1 MKTLFEKLL
10 PKHKYQLEKEADTY
24 PNIVKDLKIQLKEN
38 YFIVELTIADAFRL
52 LDATTK
58 ETLTYL
64 NLSNLFEL

>member
-10 PKHKYQLEKEADTY
+10 PKHKHQLEKEADTY
-24 PNIVKDLKIQLKEN
+24 PNIVKDLKNQLKEN
-38 YFIVELTIADAFRL
+38 HFIVELTIADAFRL

-58 ETLTYL
+58 ESLTYL